1 MNNEWL
7 AYLWQQYN
15 ILGSLLALAGIAAI
29 TIVGKRL
36 VFSVPALEKM
46 RALNKEMDKSRWAQE
61 KYPPMVRAT
70 QKVGM
75 YCNLTFFTLLLP
87 FCITAWNSPVPP
99 IWEILLDTFIILMF
113 YDFFY
118 YVSHRFWFHGQGAM
132 RKIHAVHHQA
142 RNPTYLDAHYV
153 HPFETFVGLALYM
166 GSIVV
171 LAALIGP
178 FHIITIIL
186 TFLIFTQINQINH
199 VFFDLPYFPY
209 KTVNWIVAKH
219 HVHHENMHK
228 GNYATITLFYDK
240 LFGTLD

>member
-7 AYLWQQYN
+7 SYMWQHYN
-15 ILGSLLALAGIAAI
+15 ILGSLLALAGIAAL

-36 VFSVPALEKM
+36 LFSVPALGAM
-46 RALNKEMDKSRWAQE
+46 RTLNKAEDKERWAQA
-61 KYPPMVRAT
+61 KYPPVVRAT
-70 QKVGM
+70 QRVGL
-75 YCNLTFFTLLLP
+75 YCNITFFLLLLP
-87 FCITAWNSPVPP
+87 FCITLTAQPWWKV
-99 IWEILLDTFIILMF
+99 LLDTFIILMF

-118 YVSHRFWFHGQGAM
+118 YLSHRFWFHGQGAM

-142 RNPTYLDAHYV
+142 RNPSYLDAHYV
-153 HPFETFVGLALYM
+153 HPLETFVGLALYM
-166 GSIVV
+166 GSIVL

-178 FHIITIIL
+178 FHIATIVL
-186 TFLIFTQINQINH
+186 TFLIFSQINQINH
-199 VFFDLPYFPY
+199 IFFDLPNSPY

-240 LFGTLD
+240 IFGTLE

>member
-7 AYLWQQYN
+7 TYVWQHYN
-15 ILGSLLALAGIAAI
+15 IVAALLALASIVAI

-36 VFSVPALEKM
+36 VFSVPALGKM
-46 RALNKEMDKSRWAQE
+46 RALNKEKDKPKWQQE

-70 QKVGM
+70 QKTGL
-75 YCNLTFFTLLLP
+75 YCNLTFFLLLLP
-87 FCITAWNSPVPP
+87 FCITLTAQPV
-99 IWEILLDTFIILMF
+99 WKVLLDTFIILMF

-118 YVSHRFWFHGQGAM
+118 YLSHRFWFHGQGKM

-153 HPFETFVGLALYM
+153 HPLETFVGLGMFIA
-166 GSIVV
+166 SIVV
-171 LAALIGP
+171 LAALMGP
-178 FHIITIIL
+178 FHIATIVV
-186 TFLIFTQINQINH
+186 TYLIFTNINQINH
-199 VFFDLPYFPY
+199 VFLDLPYFPY
-209 KTVNWIVAKH
+209 KSLNWVVAKH

-240 LFGTLD
+240 IFGTLD

>member
-7 AYLWQQYN
+7 SYIWQHFN
-15 ILGSLLALAGIAAI
+15 ILAAMLALAAIAVI

-36 VFSVPALEKM
+36 LFAVPVLGDM
-46 RALNKEMDKSRWAQE
+46 RAQNKEKDKPKWKMD
-61 KYPPMVRAT
+61 KYPPVVRST
-70 QKVGM
+70 QRVGM
-75 YCNLTFFTLLLP
+75 YCNITFFFVLLP
-87 FCITAWNSPVPP
+87 FCITLQAQPV
-99 IWEILLDTFIILMF
+99 WKVLLDIVVILMF

-118 YVSHRFWFHGQGAM
+118 YLSHRFWFHGQGAM

-153 HPFETFVGLALYM
+153 HPLETFIGLALFI
-166 GSIVV
+166 GSVVV
-171 LAALIGP
+171 LAPFMGP
-178 FHIITIIL
+178 FNIVTIVV
-186 TFLIFTQINQINH
+186 TYLIFTHINQINH
-199 VFFDLPYFPY
+199 IYFDVPRFPF

-240 LFGTLD
+240 IFGTLD

>member
-7 AYLWQQYN
+7 SYVWQHYN
-15 ILGSLLALAGIAAI
+15 IVAALLALAGIVAI
-29 TIVGKRL
+29 TVLGKKL
-36 VFSVPALEKM
+36 VFSVPALGKM
-46 RALNKEMDKSRWAQE
+46 RALNKEKDKPKWQQD

-70 QKVGM
+70 QKTGL
-75 YCNLTFFTLLLP
+75 YCNITFFLLLLP
-87 FCITAWNSPVPP
+87 FCITMTAQP
-99 IWEILLDTFIILMF
+99 IWKILLHTFVILMF

-118 YVSHRFWFHGQGAM
+118 YLSHRFWFHGQGAM

-153 HPFETFVGLALYM
+153 HPFETFVGLGLFIA
-166 GSIVV
+166 SIVV

-178 FHIITIIL
+178 FHIATIIV
-186 TFLIFTQINQINH
+186 TYLIFTNINQINH
-199 VFFDLPYFPY
+199 VFLDLPYFPY
-209 KTVNWIVAKH
+209 KTLNWVVAKH

-240 LFGTLD
+240 IFGTLD